1 VQARAVRAAT
11 GPTRRRGQAA
21 GTMTLLVSQ
30 SGYIHNGGT
39 PSAAERRESSASA
52 PAGSSPRNQRA
63 MALKVSATL
72 RSVNL
77 FPKTLTVSDAD
88 TLRDG
93 RYKTITFAICFAIA
107 SVVLVSFY
115 ATRTTVFQQTHYRPT
130 LGQYETLV
138 GNGWV
143 PSCTCSN
150 APRYQDAI
158 DMHVPGYANF
168 SLNACGTFMGLA
180 AYFGNQSVYSRSET
194 AALVFFNYLGRM
206 SMLCDAQAIGTN
218 LALSGAM
225 PSEIGLSLLDVN
237 TLNATLTKALTSLLD
252 QGFAAGSMQL
262 QPLSVAAFQPPL
274 FRSNQAWGAL
284 SLSPPNCSCDPAV
297 LFALPPSQ
305 SVSPCR
311 FRAAFDTR
319 ADAAADEWWSCNL
332 EGNIY
337 NWPLALLTQAAFYE
351 QFGIPPADVAQFQ
364 SFAGSENVTAG
375 STLATMVVDAVT
387 AYFPG
392 RIVDT
397 NYATLQPGIMTLD
410 YPRYYAA
417 CAPQSCVVTYADT
430 PDAIQLITIMLGVIS
445 GLQTVLMLAVDRGFE
460 WLCRERC
467 RKRAEAQRLAGR
479 ALGSVDRDDDRGG
492 ADSDSD
498 DADAGDPGSIAA
510 EWARGSRALLVPG
523 ADGRG
528 QVQQPHLLQPA
539 ATAAAAAS
547 RAPALAPVRYAAPG
561 VYGNC
566 GQAFTGAA
574 RPPLQAV
581 VVPAP
586 ALLSTVPSA
595 AVHSTGLSL
604 IAPFS
609 PSDAA
614 AIGFVGASPP
624 LRTEPFVPR
633 VSSSSAP
640 GAGAVR
646 AR

>member
-1 VQARAVRAAT
+1 
-11 GPTRRRGQAA
+11 
-21 GTMTLLVSQ
+21 MTLLVTQ
-30 SGYIHNGGT
+30 SGDIHNRGT
-39 PSAAERRESSASA
+39 SSAAERGESSASA
-52 PAGSSPRNQRA
+52 PASSSLRNQRA

-93 RYKTITFAICFAIA
+93 RYKTIAFAICFAIA
-107 SVVLVSFY
+107 SLVLVTFY
-115 ATRTTVFQQTHYRPT
+115 ATRTTVFQETHYRPT

-143 PSCTCSN
+143 PSCTCFS

-168 SLNACGTFMGLA
+168 SLNACGTLMGLA

-194 AALVFFNYLGRM
+194 AALVFFNYLQRL

-225 PSEIGLSLLDVN
+225 PSEVGLSLLDVD

-305 SVSPCR
+305 SVVPCR

-319 ADAAADEWWSCNL
+319 ADAAADAWWSCNL

-337 NWPLALLTQAAFYE
+337 NWPLALLTQEAFYT
-351 QFGIPPADVAQFQ
+351 QFGIPPADSAQFQ
-364 SFAGSENVTAG
+364 SFAGAKNVTAG

-392 RIVDT
+392 RIVNT
-397 NYATLQPGIMTLD
+397 NYATLQPGLMTLD

-445 GLQTVLMLAVDRGFE
+445 GLQTVLMLVVDRGFE

-467 RKRAEAQRLAGR
+467 RRRAEAKRLAGR
-479 ALGSVDRDDDRGG
+479 ALGSVDGDGDGGG

-498 DADAGDPGSIAA
+498 DADAGDSPSNAQHSRSNAGERAP
-510 EWARGSRALLVPG
+510 GSRAQSVSG

-528 QVQQPHLLQPA
+528 QVQQPHHLQPPPPP
-539 ATAAAAAS
+539 AAAS
-547 RAPALAPVRYAAPG
+547 RAPVLATVCYAASAA
-561 VYGNC
+561 YG
-566 GQAFTGAA
+566 GPAPLYTAA
-574 RPPLQAV
+574 ERQAV

-586 ALLSTVPSA
+586 AVPSG
-595 AVHSTGLSL
+595 AVNSTGSSPH
-604 IAPFS
+604 APFS
-609 PSDAA
+609 PNDAA
-614 AIGFVGASPP
+614 AAGFAGASPP
-624 LRTEPFVPR
+624 LRIEPFVPR
-633 VSSSSAP
+633 ATSRSAP
-640 GAGAVR
+640 GANPGSGALR
-646 AR
+646 PR